1 MYGYIQ
7 KEKLHPNEI
16 PFCLNTKLF
25 RMCKTV
31 NMCVPF
37 MVMPCERKTIHY
49 IVTII
54 PVSYVSY
61 GSRAVRFLA
70 ARRPCPAIRMIREQ
84 MECGFIIQTK

>member
-1 MYGYIQ
+1 MCTKGRA
-7 KEKLHPNEI
+7 KKKLHPNEM

-54 PVSYVSY
+54 PFHG
-61 GSRAVRFLA
+61 GSRAVRFWPPVVLA
-70 ARRPCPAIRMIREQ
+70 PAIRMIREQ